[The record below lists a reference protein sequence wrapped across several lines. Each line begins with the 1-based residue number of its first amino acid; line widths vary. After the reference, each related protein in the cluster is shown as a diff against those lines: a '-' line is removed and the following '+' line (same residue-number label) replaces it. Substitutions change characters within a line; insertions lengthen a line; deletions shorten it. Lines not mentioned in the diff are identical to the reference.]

1 MLIIAASNSPEQV
14 AWAAFD
20 DAALRLHRMYATAD
34 LSTGSDA
41 DRARRL
47 QMAIEVARLWDEWR
61 ELFLAGGDEPRPA
74 A

>member
-1 MLIIAASNSPEQV
+1 MLIVAASNSPEQV

-20 DAALRLHRMYATAD
+20 EAALRLHRMYATAD
-34 LSTGSDA
+34 LNTGDDA

-47 QMAIEVARLWDEWR
+47 QMAIEVARLWDSWR
-61 ELFLAGGDEPRPA
+61 TIFLGSDNEPRPA